1 MKKKTILL
9 LRPPY
14 EFTPSNET
22 SSLHIPLGLLY
33 IASPLLSSGYDVKI
47 IDGILP
53 DGDIDTWQE
62 ESGDF
67 YFGVH
72 WEGIERKIK
81 IQDFDIA
88 GISAQFSVQF
98 RNTKILAELI
108 KKIKP
113 DCKVVVGGAHATVR
127 HKQILEEIPE
137 IDAVISGEGEISFSE
152 LVNRFYSNEKLDNIS
167 GLTWRDEDKIVENAG
182 PNPITDIDSITLPAY
197 DLIDIERYL
206 EVMERF
212 STRTYYGGRPGIT
225 VITSRGCPFQCT
237 FCSVHLHMGRR
248 WRGHSPEYVI
258 NHLELLVKK
267 YNIKYFHFEDDDLT
281 ANPARFERILDKIIE
296 KKMDIWWDTPNG
308 VRADSFTQEIMGK
321 CKISGC
327 KFLIFGV
334 ESGSQ
339 RVLNNVIRKSLKLK
353 DVEKACYSAKRSG
366 VITRAFFIMG
376 LPGERKIDILKTSYF
391 MIKLA
396 LKYNT
401 FGGTGFAIPLFG
413 TELYKVSIEK
423 KYLKDDLTYENF
435 EIVYTKKGML
445 RTEDFS
451 PDFVLRVIG
460 ITEKLLY
467 YLEIVIFFKRIVN
480 SPLLIKY
487 VLMELK
493 KGFSIKE
500 MKRIFNE
507 IVFWLPEE
515 NMAGYK
521 NRERLSR

>member
-1 MKKKTILL
+1 MKTILL
-9 LRPPY
+9 IRPPY
-14 EFTPSNET
+14 EFSASNDS

-33 IASPLLSSGYDVKI
+33 IAAPLLSSGYDVKV

-62 ESGDF
+62 KSGNL

-72 WEGIERKIK
+72 WEDIEKKLKRME
-81 IQDFDIA
+81 FDVA

-98 RNTKILAELI
+98 RNTKILAKLI

-127 HKQILEEIPE
+127 HKQVLEEIQD
-137 IDAVISGEGEISFSE
+137 IDAVISGEGENSFLE
-152 LVNRFYSNEKLDNIS
+152 LVNSTYSNEKLDSIA
-167 GLTWRDEDKIVENAG
+167 GLTWRDEDTIVENTG
-182 PNPITDIDSITLPAY
+182 PIPIADIDSIAFPAY
-197 DLIDIERYL
+197 DLIDMKRYL

-212 STRTYYGGRPGIT
+212 STRTYYEGRPGIT

-237 FCSVHLHMGRR
+237 FCSVHLHMGRK

-281 ANPARFERILDKIIE
+281 ASPARFEQILDRIIA

-308 VRADSFTQEIMGK
+308 VRADSFTQEIMDK

-339 RVLNNVIRKSLKLK
+339 RVLDNVIKKSLKLK
-353 DVEKACYSAKRSG
+353 DVEKACYYARKSG
-366 VITRAFFIMG
+366 VISRAFFIVG
-376 LPGERKIDILKTSYF
+376 LPGEKKIDIFKTAYF
-391 MIKLA
+391 MNKLA
-396 LKYNT
+396 FKYNT
-401 FGGTGFAIPLFG
+401 FGGAGFAIPLFG

-423 KYLKDDLTYENF
+423 KYLSDELTYENF
-435 EIVYTKKGML
+435 AIAYTKKGML

-451 PDFVLRVIG
+451 PDFVLRAIG
-460 ITEKLLY
+460 IAEKLL
-467 YLEIVIFFKRIVN
+467 
-480 SPLLIKY
+480 
-487 VLMELK
+487 
-493 KGFSIKE
+493 
-500 MKRIFNE
+500 
-507 IVFWLPEE
+507 
-515 NMAGYK
+515 
-521 NRERLSR
+521 

>member
-1 MKKKTILL
+1 MKTILL
-9 LRPPY
+9 IRPPY
-14 EFTPSNET
+14 EFTPNNKT

-33 IASPLLSSGYDVKI
+33 IASPLLKSGYDVTV

-53 DGDIDTWQE
+53 DGDMDTWQA
-62 ESGDF
+62 ESGNL
-67 YFGVH
+67 YFGVS
-72 WEGIERKIK
+72 WEDIEQKIK
-81 IQDFDIA
+81 RLDFDLA

-113 DCKVVVGGAHATVR
+113 DCKVVIGGAHATVM

-137 IDAVISGEGEISFSE
+137 IDYVISGEGEISFCE
-152 LVNRFYSNEKLDNIS
+152 LVNRFYGNEKPDNIS
-167 GLTWRDEDKIVENAG
+167 GLTWRDEGEIVENSG
-182 PNPITDIDSITLPAY
+182 PSPITDIDSILLPAY
-197 DLIDIERYL
+197 DLIDVKRYL

-212 STRTYYGGRPGIT
+212 STRTSYGDRSGIT
-225 VITSRGCPFQCT
+225 VITSRGCPFQCM

-267 YNIKYFHFEDDDLT
+267 YNINYFHFEDDDLT
-281 ANPARFERILDKIIE
+281 ANPVRFEKVLDKIIE
-296 KKMDIWWDTPNG
+296 KKMDVWWDTPNG
-308 VRADSFTQEIMGK
+308 VRADSFTQKIMDK

-339 RVLNNVIRKSLKLK
+339 RVLNNVIKKSLKLK
-353 DVEKACYSAKRSG
+353 DVEKACYYAKRSK
-366 VITRAFFIMG
+366 VISRAFFIMG
-376 LPGERKIDILKTSYF
+376 LPGEKKIDILKTAYF
-391 MIKLA
+391 MNKLA
-396 LKYNT
+396 FKYNT
-401 FGGTGFAIPLFG
+401 FGGAGFAVPLFG
-413 TELYKVSIEK
+413 TELYKVSVEK
-423 KYLKDDLTYENF
+423 KYLSDELTYENF
-435 EIVYTKKGML
+435 AIAYTKKGML
-445 RTEDFS
+445 HTEDFD
-451 PDFVLRVIG
+451 PDFVLRTIR
-460 ITEKLLY
+460 INEKILY
-467 YLEIVIFFKRIVN
+467 YLEIVVFFKRIIN

-487 VLMELK
+487 ILTELK

-515 NMAGYK
+515 NMDG
-521 NRERLSR
+521 